1 MKNILIRILACVLVL
16 TMVFAFVACDDKEPV
31 KDDDKEQTG
40 DTDKD
45 PDNKPDPEPEKCPDC
60 GNPLDDCTCEPEPEL
75 CPECGNP
82 EDECTCTLEQYTP
95 FTVPSASVVY
105 GETLDTLTFNDVNG
119 LWEVVTEEGDD
130 KGAVYSVSGSAI
142 AVVDGVDFTKASK
155 ITISADIK
163 TPSGS
168 NTDCGFVL
176 DLWLD
181 TEYSIFG
188 WEQEYISYMFMYMNG
203 ANTIMS
209 KLGPVSIG
217 ADAGWGAFDSW
228 WQNSASYNVVYT
240 DYEAVLEFQNDE
252 YINLKVEYDCENEV
266 YTIFYNDVAV
276 ESADFD
282 ARIFANEGDNAV
294 GLRTN
299 GANIYYKNINIVVE

>member
-16 TMVFAFVACDDKEPV
+16 TMVFAFVACQEEKP
-31 KDDDKEQTG
+31 DDDDTTQTPG
-40 DTDKD
+40 DD
-45 PDNKPDPEPEKCPDC
+45 PKPDPKPDPDPDPETCPEC
-60 GNPLDDCTCEPEPEL
+60 GNALDDCTCGEVVL

-82 EDECTCTLEQYTP
+82 EDECTCVLEEYTP

-105 GETLDTLTFNDVNG
+105 GETVDTLTFNDVNG

-181 TEYSIFG
+181 TESSIFG

-209 KLGPVSIG
+209 KLGAVSIG

>member
-60 GNPLDDCTCEPEPEL
+60 GKPLDECECAAEEL
-75 CPECGNP
+75 CPECGMP
-82 EDECTCTLEQYTP
+82 LDECICVEEEYTP
-95 FTVPSASVVY
+95 FSVPSASVVY
-105 GETLDTLTFNDVNG
+105 GETLDTLTFNDVSG
-119 LWEVVTEEGDD
+119 MWEVVTEEGDD
-130 KGAVYSVSGSAI
+130 KGAVYAVSGTAL
-142 AVVDGVDFTKASK
+142 AVVNNIDFKNASK

-176 DLWLD
+176 DFWMNPED
-181 TEYSIFG
+181 TIFQ
-188 WEQEYISYMFMYMNG
+188 WEGDTISYMFMYMNG

-228 WQNSASYNVVYT
+228 WQNTASYNVVYT

-252 YINLKVEYDCENEV
+252 YMNLKVEYDCANEV
-266 YTIFYNDVAV
+266 YTIYYNGVAV

-282 ARIFANEGDNAV
+282 ARIFANEGENAV
-294 GLRTN
+294 GIRSN